1 MARPDRACRR
11 FAIPR
16 WDGPPGLSGKM
27 AALGLLL
34 SYVLITG
41 DHWQSYEQPVPPAL
55 CDPAHAAAGQTA
67 AFG

>member
-1 MARPDRACRR
+1 MRGS
-11 FAIPR
+11 FAISR

-27 AALGLLL
+27 ATPELLL
-34 SYVLITG
+34 SYALITG
-41 DHWQSYEQPVPPAL
+41 DDWQSYEQAVPPAL